1 MVHEDTISLLRECSA
16 GIKMGTASIDE
27 VLESAEDRKLKEILS
42 SSKDEHNRLGEET
55 EKLLESYGRCD
66 KEPKAMAKGMSWI
79 KTNVKLMVDD
89 SDKMVADLTTDG
101 CNMGVKSLSRYLN
114 QYKAA
119 DEKSKD
125 LAKKLIKVESDLS
138 ISMREFL

>member
-1 MVHEDTISLLRECSA
+1 MQIYCRISS
-16 GIKMGTASIDE
+16 DE
-27 VLESAEDRKLKEILS
+27 
-42 SSKDEHNRLGEET
+42 
-55 EKLLESYGRCD
+55 
-66 KEPKAMAKGMSWI
+66 AKSGGNYAHFGVTGFDSRQPM
-79 KTNVKLMVDD
+79 LMVDD
-89 SDKMVADLTTDG
+89 SDKTVADLTTDG

-138 ISMREFL
+138 ESMREFGK